1 MKFIL
6 MSLLSEGRET
16 TTPKAK
22 ATAVADVVA
31 SVVVAVAACFQSA

>member
-16 TTPKAK
+16 ATPKAK
-22 ATAVADVVA
+22 ATAVA
-31 SVVVAVAACFQSA
+31 VVVAACCLLPERMT

>member
-31 SVVVAVAACFQSA
+31 VAACFQSA